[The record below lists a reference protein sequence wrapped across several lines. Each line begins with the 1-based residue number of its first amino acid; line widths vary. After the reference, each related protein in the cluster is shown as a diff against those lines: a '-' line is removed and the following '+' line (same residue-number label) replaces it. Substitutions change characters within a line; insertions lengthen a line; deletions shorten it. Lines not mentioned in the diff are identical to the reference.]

1 MIFRIPR
8 RVRTASPSET
18 WSEQAWQSGG
28 ASWRNVSWIEGSNQ
42 RPPTLKNPILKN
54 SNLKLGLESL
64 ESRKLCAVDL
74 SVDSP
79 IECFAGH
86 LSAFA
91 MVSPASVETRR
102 LAADV
107 DGDGRVSPIDALR
120 VIDALNRVG
129 TSRPVSG
136 GEGEQEPIGSL
147 DTNSDGSLNPIDV
160 LVVIDA
166 LNAYEGFEASA
177 FELFEATAFE
187 EFEVT
192 AFEDVE
198 ATAYETDVVFEEYDT
213 EFDFSWVKR
222 GGIDDEF
229 PLFLDEQF
237 DLVAYEDFSE
247 EFSEEFAE
255 FTELYP
261 IYATMGVGSTGVMNV
276 AMFSQNGPLGHVMRK
291 NMLDD
296 AGLEPAVVSYFS
308 SNFLRGSAR

>member
-1 MIFRIPR
+1 
-8 RVRTASPSET
+8 
-18 WSEQAWQSGG
+18 
-28 ASWRNVSWIEGSNQ
+28 
-42 RPPTLKNPILKN
+42 LKN

-86 LSAFA
+86 LSEFA
-91 MVSPASVETRR
+91 MVSPANGETRR

-120 VIDALNRVG
+120 VIDALNRIG

-166 LNAYEGFEASA
+166 LNAYEG
-177 FELFEATAFE
+177 FEATAFE

-229 PLFLDEQF
+229 PLFLDERF

>member
-1 MIFRIPR
+1 M
-8 RVRTASPSET
+8 
-18 WSEQAWQSGG
+18 
-28 ASWRNVSWIEGSNQ
+28 
-42 RPPTLKNPILKN
+42 KKPILKN

-74 SVDSP
+74 AADLP
-79 IECFAGH
+79 FECFADDTHAGDI
-86 LSAFA
+86 SAFA
-91 MVSPASVETRR
+91 MVSPAIVETRR

-129 TSRPVSG
+129 TSGPVSG

-166 LNAYEGFEASA
+166 LNAFEGFEASA
-177 FELFEATAFE
+177 FQLFEATAYE

-192 AFEDVE
+192 AVEDVE

-229 PLFLDEQF
+229 PLFFDERF
-237 DLVAYEDFSE
+237 ELFALEDFSE
-247 EFSEEFAE
+247 EFTGEFSEEFTE

-261 IYATMGVGSTGVMNV
+261 VYAMMGAGSSGGMNV

-291 NMLDD
+291 NMSDN
-296 AGLEPAVVSYFS
+296 AELEPAVVSYFS

>member
-1 MIFRIPR
+1 
-8 RVRTASPSET
+8 
-18 WSEQAWQSGG
+18 
-28 ASWRNVSWIEGSNQ
+28 
-42 RPPTLKNPILKN
+42 LKN

-79 IECFAGH
+79 IECFVGH
-86 LSAFA
+86 LPSFA
-91 MVSPASVETRR
+91 MVSQASVETRR

-166 LNAYEGFEASA
+166 LNAFEGFEA
-177 FELFEATAFE
+177 
-187 EFEVT
+187 T

-237 DLVAYEDFSE
+237 ELFAYEDFSDE
-247 EFSEEFAE
+247 FTKEFSEEFAE

-261 IYATMGVGSTGVMNV
+261 VYATAGVGSTGLMNV
-276 AMFSQNGPLGHVMRK
+276 AMFSQNGPLGHAMRK
-291 NMLDD
+291 NMLED

-308 SNFLRGSAR
+308 SNFLRGFAR

>member
-1 MIFRIPR
+1 M
-8 RVRTASPSET
+8 
-18 WSEQAWQSGG
+18 
-28 ASWRNVSWIEGSNQ
+28 
-42 RPPTLKNPILKN
+42 KKPILKN

-74 SVDSP
+74 AADLP
-79 IECFAGH
+79 FECFADDTHAGDI
-86 LSAFA
+86 SAFA
-91 MVSPASVETRR
+91 MVSPTIGETRR

-166 LNAYEGFEASA
+166 LNAFEGFEASA

-229 PLFLDEQF
+229 PLFFDERF
-237 DLVAYEDFSE
+237 ELFALEDFSE
-247 EFSEEFAE
+247 EFTGEFSEEFSE

-261 IYATMGVGSTGVMNV
+261 VYAMMGAGSTGGMNV

-291 NMLDD
+291 NMLDN
-296 AGLEPAVVSYFS
+296 AELEPAVVSYFS

>member
-1 MIFRIPR
+1 
-8 RVRTASPSET
+8 
-18 WSEQAWQSGG
+18 
-28 ASWRNVSWIEGSNQ
+28 
-42 RPPTLKNPILKN
+42 
-54 SNLKLGLESL
+54 
-64 ESRKLCAVDL
+64 
-74 SVDSP
+74 
-79 IECFAGH
+79 
-86 LSAFA
+86 
-91 MVSPASVETRR
+91 
-102 LAADV
+102 
-107 DGDGRVSPIDALR
+107 

-166 LNAYEGFEASA
+166 LNAYEGFEATA
-177 FELFEATAFE
+177 FEGFEATAFE
-187 EFEVT
+187 EFEAT

-213 EFDFSWVKR
+213 EFDFSWIKR
-222 GGIDDEF
+222 GGFNEEF
-229 PLFLDEQF
+229 PLFLDEGF
-237 DLVAYEDFSE
+237 ELFALEDFSE
-247 EFSEEFAE
+247 EFTKEFSEEFAE

-261 IYATMGVGSTGVMNV
+261 IYATAGVGSTGLMNV
-276 AMFSQNGPLGHVMRK
+276 AMFSQNGPLGHAMRK

>member
-1 MIFRIPR
+1 M
-8 RVRTASPSET
+8 
-18 WSEQAWQSGG
+18 
-28 ASWRNVSWIEGSNQ
+28 
-42 RPPTLKNPILKN
+42 KKPILKN

-74 SVDSP
+74 SAGLPFVCFVDD
-79 IECFAGH
+79 IHTGDV
-86 LSAFA
+86 SAFA
-91 MVSPASVETRR
+91 MISPAIGETRR
-102 LAADV
+102 LHADV

-166 LNAYEGFEASA
+166 LNAFEGFEASA
-177 FELFEATAFE
+177 FELVEATAYE

-192 AFEDVE
+192 AVEEFEVTAVEDVE

-229 PLFLDEQF
+229 PLFFDERF
-237 DLVAYEDFSE
+237 ELFALEDFSE
-247 EFSEEFAE
+247 EFTEEFSDEYTEFAE
-255 FTELYP
+255 LYP
-261 IYATMGVGSTGVMNV
+261 VYATTGVGSTGGMNV

-291 NMLDD
+291 NMSDN
-296 AGLEPAVVSYFS
+296 AELEPAVVSYFS

>member
-1 MIFRIPR
+1 M
-8 RVRTASPSET
+8 
-18 WSEQAWQSGG
+18 
-28 ASWRNVSWIEGSNQ
+28 
-42 RPPTLKNPILKN
+42 KKPILKN

-74 SVDSP
+74 AADLP
-79 IECFAGH
+79 FECFADDTHAGDI
-86 LSAFA
+86 SAFA
-91 MVSPASVETRR
+91 MVSPAIVETRR

-166 LNAYEGFEASA
+166 LNAFEGFEASA
-177 FELFEATAFE
+177 FQLFEATAYE

-192 AFEDVE
+192 AVEEFEVTAVEDVE

-229 PLFLDEQF
+229 PLFFDERF
-237 DLVAYEDFSE
+237 EFFALEDFSE
-247 EFSEEFAE
+247 EFSGEFTGEFSEEFTE

-261 IYATMGVGSTGVMNV
+261 VYAMMGAGSSGGMNV

-291 NMLDD
+291 NMSDN
-296 AGLEPAVVSYFS
+296 AELEPAVVSYFS

>member
-1 MIFRIPR
+1 M
-8 RVRTASPSET
+8 
-18 WSEQAWQSGG
+18 
-28 ASWRNVSWIEGSNQ
+28 
-42 RPPTLKNPILKN
+42 KKPILKN

-74 SVDSP
+74 AADLP
-79 IECFAGH
+79 FECFADDTHAGDI
-86 LSAFA
+86 SAFA
-91 MVSPASVETRR
+91 MVSPTIVETRR

-177 FELFEATAFE
+177 FELFEATAYE

-192 AFEDVE
+192 AVEDVE

-229 PLFLDEQF
+229 PLFFDERF
-237 DLVAYEDFSE
+237 ELFALEDFSE
-247 EFSEEFAE
+247 EFSGEFTGEFSEEFTE

-261 IYATMGVGSTGVMNV
+261 VYAMMGAGSTGGMNV

-291 NMLDD
+291 NMSDN
-296 AGLEPAVVSYFS
+296 AELEPAVVSYFS

>member
-1 MIFRIPR
+1 MR
-8 RVRTASPSET
+8 
-18 WSEQAWQSGG
+18 
-28 ASWRNVSWIEGSNQ
+28 
-42 RPPTLKNPILKN
+42 NPILKN

-120 VIDALNRVG
+120 VIDALNRIG

>member
-1 MIFRIPR
+1 M
-8 RVRTASPSET
+8 
-18 WSEQAWQSGG
+18 
-28 ASWRNVSWIEGSNQ
+28 
-42 RPPTLKNPILKN
+42 KKPILKN

-74 SVDSP
+74 AADLP
-79 IECFAGH
+79 FECFADDTHAGDI
-86 LSAFA
+86 SAFA
-91 MVSPASVETRR
+91 MVSPAIVETRR

-166 LNAYEGFEASA
+166 LNAFEGFEASA

-229 PLFLDEQF
+229 PLFFDERF
-237 DLVAYEDFSE
+237 ELFALEDFSE
-247 EFSEEFAE
+247 EFTGEFSEEFTE

-261 IYATMGVGSTGVMNV
+261 VYAMMGAGSSGGMNV

-291 NMLDD
+291 NMSDN
-296 AGLEPAVVSYFS
+296 AELEPAVVSYFS

>member
-1 MIFRIPR
+1 MR
-8 RVRTASPSET
+8 
-18 WSEQAWQSGG
+18 
-28 ASWRNVSWIEGSNQ
+28 
-42 RPPTLKNPILKN
+42 NPILKN

-74 SVDSP
+74 SVDLP
-79 IECFAGH
+79 IECFVGH
-86 LSAFA
+86 LPSFA
-91 MVSPASVETRR
+91 MVSPASGETRR

-166 LNAYEGFEASA
+166 LNAFEGFEA
-177 FELFEATAFE
+177 
-187 EFEVT
+187 T

-237 DLVAYEDFSE
+237 ELFAYEDFSDE
-247 EFSEEFAE
+247 FTKEFSEEFAE

-261 IYATMGVGSTGVMNV
+261 VYATAGVGSTGLMNV
-276 AMFSQNGPLGHVMRK
+276 AMFSQNGPLGHAMRK
-291 NMLDD
+291 NMLED

>member
-1 MIFRIPR
+1 
-8 RVRTASPSET
+8 
-18 WSEQAWQSGG
+18 
-28 ASWRNVSWIEGSNQ
+28 
-42 RPPTLKNPILKN
+42 
-54 SNLKLGLESL
+54 
-64 ESRKLCAVDL
+64 
-74 SVDSP
+74 
-79 IECFAGH
+79 
-86 LSAFA
+86 
-91 MVSPASVETRR
+91 
-102 LAADV
+102 
-107 DGDGRVSPIDALR
+107 
-120 VIDALNRVG
+120 
-129 TSRPVSG
+129 
-136 GEGEQEPIGSL
+136 
-147 DTNSDGSLNPIDV
+147 
-160 LVVIDA
+160 
-166 LNAYEGFEASA
+166 
-177 FELFEATAFE
+177 
-187 EFEVT
+187 VT

-198 ATAYETDVVFEEYDT
+198 AKAYETDVVFEEYDT

-291 NMLDD
+291 NMLND

>member
-1 MIFRIPR
+1 M
-8 RVRTASPSET
+8 
-18 WSEQAWQSGG
+18 
-28 ASWRNVSWIEGSNQ
+28 
-42 RPPTLKNPILKN
+42 KKPILKN

-74 SVDSP
+74 AADLP
-79 IECFAGH
+79 FECFADDTHAGDI
-86 LSAFA
+86 SAFA
-91 MVSPASVETRR
+91 MVSPAIVETRR

-166 LNAYEGFEASA
+166 LNAFEGFEASA

-229 PLFLDEQF
+229 PLFFDERF
-237 DLVAYEDFSE
+237 ELFALEDFSE
-247 EFSEEFAE
+247 EFTGEFSEEFTE

-261 IYATMGVGSTGVMNV
+261 VYAMMGAGSTGGMNV

-291 NMLDD
+291 NMSDN
-296 AGLEPAVVSYFS
+296 AELEPAVVSYFS

>member
-1 MIFRIPR
+1 M
-8 RVRTASPSET
+8 
-18 WSEQAWQSGG
+18 
-28 ASWRNVSWIEGSNQ
+28 
-42 RPPTLKNPILKN
+42 KKPILKN

-74 SVDSP
+74 AADLP
-79 IECFAGH
+79 FECFADDTHAGDI
-86 LSAFA
+86 SAFA
-91 MVSPASVETRR
+91 MVSPTIGETRR

-166 LNAYEGFEASA
+166 LNAFEGFEASA

-229 PLFLDEQF
+229 PLFFDERF
-237 DLVAYEDFSE
+237 ELFALEDFSE
-247 EFSEEFAE
+247 EFTGEFSEEFTE

-261 IYATMGVGSTGVMNV
+261 VYAMMGAGSTGGMNV

-291 NMLDD
+291 NMSDN
-296 AGLEPAVVSYFS
+296 AELEPAVVSYFS

>member
-1 MIFRIPR
+1 M
-8 RVRTASPSET
+8 
-18 WSEQAWQSGG
+18 
-28 ASWRNVSWIEGSNQ
+28 
-42 RPPTLKNPILKN
+42 KKPILKN

-74 SVDSP
+74 AADLP
-79 IECFAGH
+79 FECFADDTHAGDI
-86 LSAFA
+86 SAFA
-91 MVSPASVETRR
+91 MVSPTIGETRR

-166 LNAYEGFEASA
+166 LNAFEGFEASA

-198 ATAYETDVVFEEYDT
+198 ATAYETDVVFEEYDA

-229 PLFLDEQF
+229 PLFFDERF
-237 DLVAYEDFSE
+237 ELFALEDFSE
-247 EFSEEFAE
+247 EFTGEFSEEFTE

-261 IYATMGVGSTGVMNV
+261 VYAMMGAGSSGGMNV

-291 NMLDD
+291 NMSDN
-296 AGLEPAVVSYFS
+296 AELEPAVVSYFS

>member
-1 MIFRIPR
+1 M
-8 RVRTASPSET
+8 
-18 WSEQAWQSGG
+18 
-28 ASWRNVSWIEGSNQ
+28 
-42 RPPTLKNPILKN
+42 KKPILKN

-74 SVDSP
+74 AADLP
-79 IECFAGH
+79 FECFADDTHAGDI
-86 LSAFA
+86 SAFA
-91 MVSPASVETRR
+91 MVSPAIVETRR

-192 AFEDVE
+192 AVEDVE

-229 PLFLDEQF
+229 PLFFDERF
-237 DLVAYEDFSE
+237 ELFALEDFSE
-247 EFSEEFAE
+247 EFTGEFTGEFSEEFTE

-261 IYATMGVGSTGVMNV
+261 VYAMMGAGSSGGMNV

-291 NMLDD
+291 NMSDN
-296 AGLEPAVVSYFS
+296 AELEPAVVSYFS

>member
-1 MIFRIPR
+1 
-8 RVRTASPSET
+8 
-18 WSEQAWQSGG
+18 
-28 ASWRNVSWIEGSNQ
+28 
-42 RPPTLKNPILKN
+42 LKN

-79 IECFAGH
+79 IECFVGH
-86 LSAFA
+86 LPSFA
-91 MVSPASVETRR
+91 MVSQASVETRR

-166 LNAYEGFEASA
+166 LNAFEGFEA
-177 FELFEATAFE
+177 
-187 EFEVT
+187 T

-229 PLFLDEQF
+229 PLFLDERF
-237 DLVAYEDFSE
+237 ELFAYEDFSDE
-247 EFSEEFAE
+247 FTREFSEEFAE

-261 IYATMGVGSTGVMNV
+261 VYATTGVGSTGLMNV
-276 AMFSQNGPLGHVMRK
+276 AMFSQNGPLGHAMRK
-291 NMLDD
+291 NMLED

-308 SNFLRGSAR
+308 SNFLRGFAR

>member
-1 MIFRIPR
+1 MR
-8 RVRTASPSET
+8 
-18 WSEQAWQSGG
+18 
-28 ASWRNVSWIEGSNQ
+28 
-42 RPPTLKNPILKN
+42 NPILKN

-86 LSAFA
+86 LSEFA
-91 MVSPASVETRR
+91 TVSPASGETRR

-187 EFEVT
+187 
-192 AFEDVE
+192 DVE

-229 PLFLDEQF
+229 PLFLDERF
-237 DLVAYEDFSE
+237 ELFAYEDFSDE
-247 EFSEEFAE
+247 FTREFSEEFAE

-261 IYATMGVGSTGVMNV
+261 VYATAGVGSTGLMNV
-276 AMFSQNGPLGHVMRK
+276 AMFSQNGPLGHAMRK
-291 NMLDD
+291 NMLED

-308 SNFLRGSAR
+308 SNFLRGFAR

>member
-1 MIFRIPR
+1 
-8 RVRTASPSET
+8 
-18 WSEQAWQSGG
+18 
-28 ASWRNVSWIEGSNQ
+28 
-42 RPPTLKNPILKN
+42 
-54 SNLKLGLESL
+54 
-64 ESRKLCAVDL
+64 
-74 SVDSP
+74 
-79 IECFAGH
+79 
-86 LSAFA
+86 
-91 MVSPASVETRR
+91 MVSPASGETRR

-166 LNAYEGFEASA
+166 LNAFEGFEA
-177 FELFEATAFE
+177 
-187 EFEVT
+187 T

-222 GGIDDEF
+222 GGINDEF
-229 PLFLDEQF
+229 PLFLDERF
-237 DLVAYEDFSE
+237 ELFALEDFTGEFSE

-261 IYATMGVGSTGVMNV
+261 VYATAGVGSTGVMNV
-276 AMFSQNGPLGHVMRK
+276 AMFSQNGTLGHVMRK
-291 NMLDD
+291 NMLED

>member
-1 MIFRIPR
+1 M
-8 RVRTASPSET
+8 
-18 WSEQAWQSGG
+18 
-28 ASWRNVSWIEGSNQ
+28 
-42 RPPTLKNPILKN
+42 KKPILKN

-74 SVDSP
+74 AADLP
-79 IECFAGH
+79 FECFADDTHAGDI
-86 LSAFA
+86 SAFA
-91 MVSPASVETRR
+91 MVSPAIVETRR

-177 FELFEATAFE
+177 FELFEATAYE

-192 AFEDVE
+192 AVEDVE

-229 PLFLDEQF
+229 PLFFDERF
-237 DLVAYEDFSE
+237 ELFALEDFSE
-247 EFSEEFAE
+247 EFTGEFSEEFTE

-261 IYATMGVGSTGVMNV
+261 VYAMMGAGSSGGMNV

-291 NMLDD
+291 NMSDN
-296 AGLEPAVVSYFS
+296 AELEPAVVSYFS

>member
-1 MIFRIPR
+1 M
-8 RVRTASPSET
+8 
-18 WSEQAWQSGG
+18 
-28 ASWRNVSWIEGSNQ
+28 
-42 RPPTLKNPILKN
+42 KKPILKN

-74 SVDSP
+74 AADLP
-79 IECFAGH
+79 FECFADDTHAGDI
-86 LSAFA
+86 SAFA
-91 MVSPASVETRR
+91 MVSPTIGETRR
-102 LAADV
+102 LPADV

-166 LNAYEGFEASA
+166 LNAFEGFEASA

-229 PLFLDEQF
+229 PLFVDERF
-237 DLVAYEDFSE
+237 ELFALEDFSE
-247 EFSEEFAE
+247 EFTGEFSEEFSE

-261 IYATMGVGSTGVMNV
+261 VYAMMGAGSTGGMNV

-291 NMLDD
+291 NMLDN
-296 AGLEPAVVSYFS
+296 AELEPAVVSYFS

>member
-1 MIFRIPR
+1 
-8 RVRTASPSET
+8 
-18 WSEQAWQSGG
+18 
-28 ASWRNVSWIEGSNQ
+28 
-42 RPPTLKNPILKN
+42 LKKPILKN

-74 SVDSP
+74 AADLP
-79 IECFAGH
+79 FECFADDIHAGDI
-86 LSAFA
+86 SAFA
-91 MVSPASVETRR
+91 MVSPTIGETRR

-166 LNAYEGFEASA
+166 LNGDASLAATAFEGFEATS
-177 FELFEATAFE
+177 FE
-187 EFEVT
+187 EF
-192 AFEDVE
+192 E

-229 PLFLDEQF
+229 PLFVDERF
-237 DLVAYEDFSE
+237 ELFALEDFSE
-247 EFSEEFAE
+247 EFTGEFTGEFSEEFTE

-261 IYATMGVGSTGVMNV
+261 VYAMMGAGSTGGMNV

-291 NMLDD
+291 NMLDN
-296 AGLEPAVVSYFS
+296 AELEPAVVSYFS

>member
-1 MIFRIPR
+1 M
-8 RVRTASPSET
+8 
-18 WSEQAWQSGG
+18 
-28 ASWRNVSWIEGSNQ
+28 
-42 RPPTLKNPILKN
+42 KKPILKN

-74 SVDSP
+74 AADLP
-79 IECFAGH
+79 FECFADDTHAGDI
-86 LSAFA
+86 SAFA
-91 MVSPASVETRR
+91 MVSPAIVETRR

-229 PLFLDEQF
+229 PLFF
-237 DLVAYEDFSE
+237 DDRFELFALEDFSE
-247 EFSEEFAE
+247 EFTGEFSEEFTE

-261 IYATMGVGSTGVMNV
+261 VYAMMGAGSSGGMNV

-291 NMLDD
+291 NMSDN
-296 AGLEPAVVSYFS
+296 AELEPAVVSYFS

>member
-1 MIFRIPR
+1 M
-8 RVRTASPSET
+8 
-18 WSEQAWQSGG
+18 
-28 ASWRNVSWIEGSNQ
+28 
-42 RPPTLKNPILKN
+42 
-54 SNLKLGLESL
+54 
-64 ESRKLCAVDL
+64 
-74 SVDSP
+74 
-79 IECFAGH
+79 
-86 LSAFA
+86 
-91 MVSPASVETRR
+91 
-102 LAADV
+102 
-107 DGDGRVSPIDALR
+107 
-120 VIDALNRVG
+120 
-129 TSRPVSG
+129 
-136 GEGEQEPIGSL
+136 
-147 DTNSDGSLNPIDV
+147 
-160 LVVIDA
+160 
-166 LNAYEGFEASA
+166 
-177 FELFEATAFE
+177 
-187 EFEVT
+187 
-192 AFEDVE
+192 
-198 ATAYETDVVFEEYDT
+198 VFEEYDT

>member
-1 MIFRIPR
+1 MR
-8 RVRTASPSET
+8 
-18 WSEQAWQSGG
+18 
-28 ASWRNVSWIEGSNQ
+28 
-42 RPPTLKNPILKN
+42 NPILKN

-79 IECFAGH
+79 IECFVGH
-86 LSAFA
+86 LPSFA

-166 LNAYEGFEASA
+166 LNAFEGFEA
-177 FELFEATAFE
+177 
-187 EFEVT
+187 T

-237 DLVAYEDFSE
+237 ELFAYEDFSDE
-247 EFSEEFAE
+247 FTKEFSEEFAE

-261 IYATMGVGSTGVMNV
+261 VYATAGVGSTGLMNV
-276 AMFSQNGPLGHVMRK
+276 AMFSQNGPLGHAMRK
-291 NMLDD
+291 NMLED

-308 SNFLRGSAR
+308 SNFLRGFAR

>member
-1 MIFRIPR
+1 
-8 RVRTASPSET
+8 
-18 WSEQAWQSGG
+18 
-28 ASWRNVSWIEGSNQ
+28 
-42 RPPTLKNPILKN
+42 LKNSILKN

-74 SVDSP
+74 AAGLP
-79 IECFAGH
+79 FECFADDIHTGDV
-86 LSAFA
+86 SAFA
-91 MVSPASVETRR
+91 MISSAIGETRR
-102 LAADV
+102 LHADV

-166 LNAYEGFEASA
+166 LNAFEGFEA
-177 FELFEATAFE
+177 
-187 EFEVT
+187 T

-237 DLVAYEDFSE
+237 ELFAYDDFSDE
-247 EFSEEFAE
+247 FTKEFSEEFAE

-261 IYATMGVGSTGVMNV
+261 IYATAGVGSTGLMNV
-276 AMFSQNGPLGHVMRK
+276 AMFSQNGPLGHAMRK
-291 NMLDD
+291 NMLED

-308 SNFLRGSAR
+308 SNFLRGFAR

>member
-1 MIFRIPR
+1 M
-8 RVRTASPSET
+8 
-18 WSEQAWQSGG
+18 
-28 ASWRNVSWIEGSNQ
+28 
-42 RPPTLKNPILKN
+42 KKPILKN

-74 SVDSP
+74 AADLP
-79 IECFAGH
+79 FECFADDTHAGDI
-86 LSAFA
+86 SAFA
-91 MVSPASVETRR
+91 MVSPTIGETRR

-166 LNAYEGFEASA
+166 LNAFEGFEASA

-229 PLFLDEQF
+229 PLFFDERF
-237 DLVAYEDFSE
+237 ELFALEDFSE
-247 EFSEEFAE
+247 EFTGEFSEEFTE

-261 IYATMGVGSTGVMNV
+261 VYAMMGAGMNV

-291 NMLDD
+291 NMSDN
-296 AGLEPAVVSYFS
+296 AELEPAVVSYFS

>member
-1 MIFRIPR
+1 
-8 RVRTASPSET
+8 
-18 WSEQAWQSGG
+18 
-28 ASWRNVSWIEGSNQ
+28 
-42 RPPTLKNPILKN
+42 LKN

-86 LSAFA
+86 VSAFA
-91 MVSPASVETRR
+91 MVSPAIVETRR

-229 PLFLDEQF
+229 PLFF
-237 DLVAYEDFSE
+237 DDRFELFALEDFSE
-247 EFSEEFAE
+247 EFTGEFSEEFTE

-261 IYATMGVGSTGVMNV
+261 VYAMMGAGSSGGMNV

-291 NMLDD
+291 NMSDN
-296 AGLEPAVVSYFS
+296 AELEPAVVSYFS

>member
-1 MIFRIPR
+1 M
-8 RVRTASPSET
+8 
-18 WSEQAWQSGG
+18 
-28 ASWRNVSWIEGSNQ
+28 
-42 RPPTLKNPILKN
+42 KKPILKN

-74 SVDSP
+74 AADLP
-79 IECFAGH
+79 FECFADDTHAGDI
-86 LSAFA
+86 SAFA
-91 MVSPASVETRR
+91 MVSPAIVETRR

-229 PLFLDEQF
+229 PLFF
-237 DLVAYEDFSE
+237 DDRFELFALEDFSE
-247 EFSEEFAE
+247 EFTGEFSEE
-255 FTELYP
+255 FTELTELYP
-261 IYATMGVGSTGVMNV
+261 VYAMMGAGSSGGMNV

-291 NMLDD
+291 NMSDN
-296 AGLEPAVVSYFS
+296 AELEPAVVSYFS

>member
-1 MIFRIPR
+1 M
-8 RVRTASPSET
+8 
-18 WSEQAWQSGG
+18 
-28 ASWRNVSWIEGSNQ
+28 
-42 RPPTLKNPILKN
+42 KKPILKN

-74 SVDSP
+74 AADLP
-79 IECFAGH
+79 FECFADDTHAGDI
-86 LSAFA
+86 SAFA
-91 MVSPASVETRR
+91 MVSPAIVETRR

-166 LNAYEGFEASA
+166 LNAYEVFEASA

-192 AFEDVE
+192 AVEDGE

-222 GGIDDEF
+222 AGIDDEF
-229 PLFLDEQF
+229 PLFF
-237 DLVAYEDFSE
+237 DDRFELFALEDFSE
-247 EFSEEFAE
+247 EFTGEFSEEFTE

-261 IYATMGVGSTGVMNV
+261 VYAMMGAGSSGGMNV

-291 NMLDD
+291 NMSDN
-296 AGLEPAVVSYFS
+296 AELEPAVVSYFS

>member
-1 MIFRIPR
+1 
-8 RVRTASPSET
+8 
-18 WSEQAWQSGG
+18 
-28 ASWRNVSWIEGSNQ
+28 
-42 RPPTLKNPILKN
+42 LKN

-74 SVDSP
+74 SVDLP
-79 IECFAGH
+79 IECFVGH
-86 LSAFA
+86 LPSFA
-91 MVSPASVETRR
+91 MVSPASGETRR

-166 LNAYEGFEASA
+166 LNAFEGFEA
-177 FELFEATAFE
+177 
-187 EFEVT
+187 T

-237 DLVAYEDFSE
+237 ELFAYEDFSDE
-247 EFSEEFAE
+247 FTKEFSEEFAE

-261 IYATMGVGSTGVMNV
+261 VYATAGVGSTGLMNV
-276 AMFSQNGPLGHVMRK
+276 AMFSQNGPLGHAMRK
-291 NMLDD
+291 NMLED

-308 SNFLRGSAR
+308 SNFLRGFAR

>member
-1 MIFRIPR
+1 
-8 RVRTASPSET
+8 
-18 WSEQAWQSGG
+18 
-28 ASWRNVSWIEGSNQ
+28 
-42 RPPTLKNPILKN
+42 LKN

-79 IECFAGH
+79 IECFVGH
-86 LSAFA
+86 LPSFA
-91 MVSPASVETRR
+91 MVSQASVETRR

-166 LNAYEGFEASA
+166 LNAFEGFEA
-177 FELFEATAFE
+177 
-187 EFEVT
+187 T

-229 PLFLDEQF
+229 PLFLDERF
-237 DLVAYEDFSE
+237 ELFAYEDFSDE
-247 EFSEEFAE
+247 FTREFSEEFAE

-261 IYATMGVGSTGVMNV
+261 VYATAGVGSTGLMNV
-276 AMFSQNGPLGHVMRK
+276 AMFSQNGPLGHAMRK
-291 NMLDD
+291 NMLED

-308 SNFLRGSAR
+308 SNFLRGFAR